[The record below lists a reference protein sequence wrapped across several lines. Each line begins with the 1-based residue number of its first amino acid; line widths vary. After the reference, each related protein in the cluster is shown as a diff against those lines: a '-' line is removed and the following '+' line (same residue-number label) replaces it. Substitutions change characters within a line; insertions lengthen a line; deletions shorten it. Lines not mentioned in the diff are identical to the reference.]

1 MFYLLDIMEE
11 YDDDYNFYSRN
22 YEENLIGSK
31 QLELK
36 EQIFRLY
43 YYRSLPVLAAGMLIW
58 IFSTLSID
66 SILFLFTTGGLIISY
81 IGYFVLWILTYVFAI
96 KKMNTAS
103 MLSFFGASYLNGVI
117 QSPIILWVCLQM
129 PEI

>member
-1 MFYLLDIMEE
+1 MEE